1 MSDIKESV
9 GDNGAR
15 NNFEDVRI
23 VQVMINKA
31 LSARAWVYLLLK
43 EDGKN
48 GPKTMSA
55 IEYFQR
61 EFVHLAR
68 PDRRVDPRGLTIRVL
83 RRMQPA
89 STPGTGPSGSSDRK
103 VRTIRYRK
111 NAREVL
117 SEYTK
122 EILRFAMQ
130 LAEVQSIDISS
141 THRQVSDQ
149 ARIMFNDNEA
159 ARRNGQT
166 VQAYRGYGYGT
177 AGKAVDNV
185 YADNVGKVTADQLK
199 VMMAEEIS
207 AWLRKGVRTSKH
219 CVEAS
224 EYARNNILDIPY
236 SGVAAARRDEFEQ
249 TLVSLANSFN
259 KRKYSKGMHDLEGY
273 HKHKLIDK
281 VIVERACWHI
291 EIPQN
296 PKKIPTL

>member
-1 MSDIKESV
+1 MTYIQYSV

-15 NNFEDVRI
+15 NEYADVLI
-23 VQVMINKA
+23 VQSMINRA
-31 LSARAWVYLLLK
+31 FAARASSYKSIK

-55 IEYFQR
+55 IEYVQR

-68 PDRRVDPRGLTIRVL
+68 PDRRIDPEGLTIRML
-83 RRMQPA
+83 RAMQPVSGHA
-89 STPGTGPSGSSDRK
+89 SKPSGTSDRK
-103 VRTIRYRK
+103 GKTIRYRK
-111 NAREVL
+111 NARQVL

-130 LAEVQSIDISS
+130 LSNVDRIDISS
-141 THRQVSDQ
+141 THRKVTDQ

-166 VQAYRGYGYGT
+166 VRAYRGYGYGT
-177 AGKAVDNV
+177 AGKAVDKV
-185 YADNVGKVTADQLK
+185 YSDNVGKISDDELK
-199 VMMAEEIS
+199 TLMAQEIS
-207 AWLRKGVRTSKH
+207 VWLSKGIRTSKH

-236 SGVAAARRDEFEQ
+236 SGVATAGRDEFEQ

-259 KRKYSKGMHDLEGY
+259 KRKYSKGMKELEGY
-273 HKHKLIDK
+273 HKRKLIDK
-281 VIVERACWHI
+281 VIVERSCWHI
-291 EIPQN
+291 EIPQDA
-296 PKKIPTL
+296 KKIPTL